1 MNSTPSPKTIE
12 PDDAL
17 VARAD
22 ERLAHVYAQIASA
35 DEQIARFNEHI
46 SKLDDDAAHDPS
58 AVVNRRPAR
67 RRSMLRGLIALLLA
81 ACIFGAAF
89 VSQSSYGDAAKQ
101 IIAGWA
107 PQRL

>member
-46 SKLDDDAAHDPS
+46 SKLDDGAAHQPS
-58 AVVNRRPAR
+58 AAVNRRPAR
-67 RRSMLRGLIALLLA
+67 RS
-81 ACIFGAAF
+81 
-89 VSQSSYGDAAKQ
+89 
-101 IIAGWA
+101 
-107 PQRL
+107 